1 MKSGKAVL
9 HAKDDPTVAE
19 LQKRAS
25 MLREKWREMQ
35 QRFTPD
41 YLALD
46 PDAKSLQARLD
57 NLEEQLKSQAGA
69 GERAALV
76 EAQQDVHSAQVAV
89 DQLRQNIADNQN
101 RAQEFATHLNDYK
114 AMREDLDHLEAMHRA
129 ALDRQAKLQA
139 SEQER
144 APRVELLEA
153 AAPSRQPWRP
163 DYRSEAALAVGGSV
177 IFGLFATWLVD
188 FLSGPRQLAPTFV
201 QYSWAPALAGSDAM
215 PPPLLAAPDV
225 ARLPPPAPLPREL
238 TETEIAA
245 LFAAATED
253 ARVIALLL
261 LSGMSVDEIVTL
273 RWDDVDP
280 AAGAVR
286 IGGDAARIL
295 RLHEPARSL
304 LGARRRHREDATGAV
319 LRRPDGG
326 LLTHEEVA
334 RLILFAAYDAGLDR
348 PQEVTA
354 DALRSTY
361 LIFLLRQGIRAADI
375 GRIAGGVPQ
384 NELVA
389 YMQLHSPVT
398 RRPIEQIERVLPV
411 LREIT
416 LTGIA

>member
-1 MKSGKAVL
+1 
-9 HAKDDPTVAE
+9 
-19 LQKRAS
+19 
-25 MLREKWREMQ
+25 
-35 QRFTPD
+35 
-41 YLALD
+41 
-46 PDAKSLQARLD
+46 
-57 NLEEQLKSQAGA
+57 
-69 GERAALV
+69 
-76 EAQQDVHSAQVAV
+76 
-89 DQLRQNIADNQN
+89 LRQNIADNQN

-215 PPPLLAAPDV
+215 PPLLAAPDV

-398 RRPIEQIERVLPV
+398 RRPIEQIECVLPV